1 MKKCFDVIWVILI
14 LLGTVNTAF
23 AEEKSILY
31 NTSVTVVRTAHGNVW
46 FVAKNGRGEKYNFWT
61 TQTEKSNNMVFEA
74 FTLQNNPNKFDIY
87 YYKNRKGYL
96 NGITYAYAYMFGFAG
111 RKYDLE
117 SGKSTR

>member
-1 MKKCFDVIWVILI
+1 MQLNRLFILHNKGGDMKKCFDVIWVILI

-74 FTLQNNPNKFDIY
+74 FTLRCLSTKLSHP
-87 YYKNRKGYL
+87 L
-96 NGITYAYAYMFGFAG
+96 IT
-111 RKYDLE
+111 RL
-117 SGKSTR
+117 